1 MQWDKNPL
9 HHLDMLLPQRQ
20 LDALQNGRDNLK
32 QLGST
37 RQLDTFFKFLSVAV
51 FL

>member
-37 RQLDTFFKFLSVAV
+37 RQLDTFFLKSVAV